1 MQRVRRYAI
10 IGVLSITA
18 SLTPFAYADIGS
30 LPAATAN
37 KQVQRG
43 ELVLIDVRS
52 PTEWAMTGMPRDS
65 IGAPMQAADFIAQA
79 RGAVLGDL
87 DQPIAVLGRGD
98 EDAREAA
105 EKLEAEGFREIYI
118 IAGGM
123 GSAATNTQGWL
134 SSSLPTDGFI
144 VRD

>member
-1 MQRVRRYAI
+1 MQRVCRYVVCGIVSFIALLAP
-10 IGVLSITA
+10 VA
-18 SLTPFAYADIGS
+18 FADITS
-30 LPAATAN
+30 LPAAAAH
-37 KQVQRG
+37 KQVQRA

-87 DQPIAVLGRGD
+87 DQPIAVLGRGE
-98 EDAREAA
+98 EDARGAA
-105 EKLEAEGFREIYI
+105 EALKAEGFRKIYI

-123 GSAATNTQGWL
+123 GSATPQGRGWL
-134 SSSLPTDGFI
+134 ASGLPTDGFI